1 MDQQGW
7 ENVER
12 HRSKDIAPRD
22 SAYFSRNFAARK
34 CGRRSAPVM
43 SSARPSAST
52 MSCPPSAESS
62 ARLTAGDSRTSVTF
76 AVLGMLKISTIGSC
90 QANQTGTLCGRPSGR
105 TVPSQMIG
113 SADSR
118 WAV

>member
-1 MDQQGW
+1 MDQQGLG
-7 ENVER
+7 ER
-12 HRSKDIAPRD
+12 RTPLVKGHGAQGLRVFLPELGGQEVRMPFCPGDKLGPALGQHDVL
-22 SAYFSRNFAARK
+22 SA
-34 CGRRSAPVM
+34 V
-43 SSARPSAST
+43 
-52 MSCPPSAESS
+52 
-62 ARLTAGDSRTSVTF
+62 DSRTSVTF

-118 WAV
+118 SEV